1 MLTEGIYEHP
11 HGRAGP
17 DHEGRVAAV
26 VAGEVRLELPG
37 RLQEAGEEDV
47 AQLVDVEQRGA
58 LDAQLPD
65 GRLHGG
71 CPVLQEQLAGL
82 GGLAQANELGH
93 GSPGGPR
100 ASSQRAVRGQL
111 EHQHVRE
118 LPDALVHL
126 GPQLLHGLAHG
137 LVRQVLVQFIQ
148 QVHRPLEVPLGNA
161 NVQVLGQ
168 LLDPLKREVNNLLL
182 SGGLVLLLLV
192 LILVE
197 GVGGFGGRRGG
208 PGQGLLLQASLL
220 AQGTAALGLLQHL
233 QPLLLDL
240 GVLSLEDAALGEHE
254 QLEHV
259 LHRRVVLDVD
269 HGQPVEGVQGVVA
282 VSAAAVG
289 QRGGHEQTVVHEEGV
304 HPLDLRHVV
313 RIVLHQVAVV
323 DQVLAGALGQQVA
336 AALHLLQEG
345 GESALPPLLVGR
357 RILGR
362 QRQEGVGGG
371 GAAGAQRGVVAVGL
385 EQQGLGDGLHDALL
399 LGEDVAELV
408 HLALQVAD
416 LPRRLDEL
424 PVVLV
429 DVPLQALRRLLAQRL
444 DALPVLLQ
452 VPVPVRLLR
461 QLLHVLPRREAARL
475 QLPPQPAPA
484 AALAQRQRHVRAA
497 AAAARCPPRR
507 HRGHRVAPA
516 PRSPAAGAA
525 ARGDAM
531 GPRRAARGGEKGGKG
546 RRAGKERKGRR
557 EGKEGLERRE
567 GKEGAEGTL
576 PVRAAGRTR
585 RQQQQPAGRC
595 CACAAAAADRGC
607 GSRLRL
613 CRPTGAGLEMG
624 DEDFLLAL
632 RLQQEWE
639 EQDKAAAEAAAAA
652 AAKRPDVS
660 PCRSSPRPLSVVDEA
675 WELLDPSPDVH
686 ALFVQFNQTLFW
698 GKLEAVAVSWSPRMT
713 RCGTGGCGAE
723 RRPGSR
729 GCRVAGK
736 EGCVGRSPEPGRRRE
751 AGPCVWGAAGRAP
764 GSVRG
769 VGAVGRAGGRGAQGA
784 GVGEELPLPLCAAPR
799 RAPLVLL
806 PRLLLLGTSMSRIPG
821 RARTAGRG
829 LVAVVVSLA

>member
-1 MLTEGIYEHP
+1 QTLFAIKYLLTEGIYEHP

-118 LPDALVHL
+118 LPDAFVHL

-197 GVGGFGGRRGG
+197 GVGGFGGCRGG
-208 PGQGLLLQASLL
+208 PGQGLLLQAPLL

-240 GVLSLEDAALGEHE
+240 GILSLEDAALGEHE

-282 VSAAAVG
+282 VGAAAVG
-289 QRGGHEQTVVHEEGV
+289 QRGGHEQAVVHEEGV

-323 DQVLAGALGQQVA
+323 D
-336 AALHLLQEG
+336 
-345 GESALPPLLVGR
+345 
-357 RILGR
+357 
-362 QRQEGVGGG
+362 
-371 GAAGAQRGVVAVGL
+371 
-385 EQQGLGDGLHDALL
+385 
-399 LGEDVAELV
+399 
-408 HLALQVAD
+408 QVAD

-507 HRGHRVAPA
+507 HRGHRAAPA

-546 RRAGKERKGRR
+546 RRAGKERKGRS

-585 RQQQQPAGRC
+585 RQQRQPAGRC

-639 EQDKAAAEAAAAA
+639 EQDKAEAAAAA
-652 AAKRPDVS
+652 AAKRPSVS

-713 RCGTGGCGAE
+713 SSAGICSYHERSGLCSIRLSEPLLKLRPRKDLVETLLHEMIHALLFVTHNYKDRESHGPEFCKHMRRINLLTGANVTIYHNFYDEINLYRQHWWRCN
-723 RRPGSR
+723 
-729 GCRVAGK
+729 
-736 EGCVGRSPEPGRRRE
+736 
-751 AGPCVWGAAGRAP
+751 GPCQNRAP
-764 GSVRG
+764 YFGYVKRSMN
-769 VGAVGRAGGRGAQGA
+769 
-784 GVGEELPLPLCAAPR
+784 
-799 RAPLVLL
+799 RAPSAHDFWWDEHQ
-806 PRLLLLGTSMSRIPG
+806 RTCGGTFTKVKEPEKFSEKSKQKTQ
-821 RARTAGRG
+821 TAKPSHLKSTNKGI
-829 LVAVVVSLA
+829 L